1 MDEAHILVMCSGR
14 TMSNGPEL
22 EHRKFH
28 ANMWKTFT
36 VRVGELW
43 DGLPR
48 EVVEVMTSISS
59 GLGCLS
65 GTAKS
70 SRPSTSGGQGKGAP
84 LESDFIM
91 I

>member
-1 MDEAHILVMCSGR
+1 MSSGL
-14 TMSNGPEL
+14 EL

-70 SRPSTSGGQGKGAP
+70 SRPSTNDSVPRIVYCAVIFRDVFNTSHP
-84 LESDFIM
+84 IVL
-91 I
+91 

>member
-1 MDEAHILVMCSGR
+1 MSSGL
-14 TMSNGPEL
+14 EL

-59 GLGCLS
+59 GLG

-70 SRPSTSGGQGKGAP
+70 SRSSTNDSVPRIVYCAVIFRDVFNTSHP
-84 LESDFIM
+84 IVL
-91 I
+91 

>member
-1 MDEAHILVMCSGR
+1 MSSGL
-14 TMSNGPEL
+14 EL

-28 ANMWKTFT
+28 ANMWKTFFT
-36 VRVGELW
+36 VRVEEPW

-59 GLGCLS
+59 GLGCLL

-70 SRPSTSGGQGKGAP
+70 SSPSTNDSVPRIVYCAVIFRDVFNTSHP
-84 LESDFIM
+84 IVL
-91 I
+91 

>member
-1 MDEAHILVMCSGR
+1 MSSGL
-14 TMSNGPEL
+14 EL

-28 ANMWKTFT
+28 ANMWKTFFT
-36 VRVGELW
+36 VRVEEPW

-65 GTAKS
+65 DTAKS
-70 SRPSTSGGQGKGAP
+70 SRPSTNDSVPRIVYCAVIFRDVFNTSHP
-84 LESDFIM
+84 IVL
-91 I
+91 

>member
-1 MDEAHILVMCSGR
+1 MSSGL
-14 TMSNGPEL
+14 EL

-28 ANMWKTFT
+28 ANMWKTFFT
-36 VRVGELW
+36 VRMEEPW

-59 GLGCLS
+59 GLGCLL

-84 LESDFIM
+84 LESDLIM

>member
-1 MDEAHILVMCSGR
+1 MSSGL
-14 TMSNGPEL
+14 EL
-22 EHRKFH
+22 EHRNFH
-28 ANMWKTFT
+28 ANMWKTFFT
-36 VRVGELW
+36 VRMEEPW

-70 SRPSTSGGQGKGAP
+70 SRPSTNDSVPRIVYCAVIFRDVFNTSHP
-84 LESDFIM
+84 IVL
-91 I
+91 

>member
-1 MDEAHILVMCSGR
+1 MSSGL
-14 TMSNGPEL
+14 EL

-28 ANMWKTFT
+28 ANMWKTFFT
-36 VRVGELW
+36 VRVGEPW

-59 GLGCLS
+59 GLG

-70 SRPSTSGGQGKGAP
+70 SRSSTNDSVPRIVYCAVIFRDVFNTSHP
-84 LESDFIM
+84 IVL
-91 I
+91 